1 MEELSTQTLASVL
14 ITAITVL
21 GSSAAWNFYEKRMRL
36 KFQEEREDEKQ
47 HHLFRDDL
55 RERVAV
61 LESKLETSYKEREE
75 LQTEIRKL
83 SEATAAMRVEIDF
96 LRKENESLRRQL
108 RTRDSS

>member
-1 MEELSTQTLASVL
+1 MTSQNFISVV

-21 GSSAAWNFYEKRMRL
+21 GSTAAWNFYEKRL
-36 KFQEEREDEKQ
+36 KLQSQSDQEEMKQ
-47 HHLFRDDL
+47 QHLFRDDL

-75 LQTEIRKL
+75 LQTELRKL

-96 LRKENESLRRQL
+96 LRKENEALRKQL
-108 RTRDSS
+108 KNRDA

>member
-1 MEELSTQTLASVL
+1 MEEMTSQNLISVM

-21 GSSAAWNFYEKRMRL
+21 GSTAAWSFYEKRMKLR
-36 KFQEEREDEKQ
+36 FHEDREDERQ
-47 HHLFRDDL
+47 QHLFRDDL

-61 LESKLETSYKEREE
+61 LEAKLETSYKEREE
-75 LQTEIRKL
+75 LQSEIRKL

-108 RTRDSS
+108 KNRDA

>member
-1 MEELSTQTLASVL
+1 MTSQNFISVM

-21 GSSAAWNFYEKRMRL
+21 GSTAAWSFYEKRMKLR
-36 KFQEEREDEKQ
+36 FQEDREDERQ
-47 HHLFRDDL
+47 QHLFRDDL
-55 RERVAV
+55 RERVAI

-96 LRKENESLRRQL
+96 LRKENETLRKQL
-108 RTRDSS
+108 KNRDT

>member
-1 MEELSTQTLASVL
+1 MTSQNFISVV

-21 GSSAAWNFYEKRMRL
+21 GSTAAWNFYEKRL
-36 KFQEEREDEKQ
+36 KLQSQSDQEEMKQ
-47 HHLFRDDL
+47 QHLFRDDL

-75 LQTEIRKL
+75 LQTELRKL

-96 LRKENESLRRQL
+96 LRKENEALRKQL
-108 RTRDSS
+108 KNRDT

>member
-1 MEELSTQTLASVL
+1 MTSQNFISVV

-21 GSSAAWNFYEKRMRL
+21 GSTAAFYEKRL
-36 KFQEEREDEKQ
+36 KLQSQSDQEEMKQ
-47 HHLFRDDL
+47 QHLFRDDL

-75 LQTEIRKL
+75 LQTELRKL

-96 LRKENESLRRQL
+96 LRKENEALRKQL
-108 RTRDSS
+108 KNRDA

>member
-1 MEELSTQTLASVL
+1 MEEMTSQNFISVV

-21 GSSAAWNFYEKRMRL
+21 GSTAAWSFYEKRL
-36 KFQEEREDEKQ
+36 KLQSQSDQAEMKQ
-47 HHLFRDDL
+47 QHLFRDDL

-75 LQTEIRKL
+75 LQTELRKL

-96 LRKENESLRRQL
+96 LRKENEALRKQL
-108 RTRDSS
+108 KNRDT

>member
-1 MEELSTQTLASVL
+1 MEEMTSQNFISVM

-21 GSSAAWNFYEKRMRL
+21 GSTAAWSFYEKRMKLR
-36 KFQEEREDEKQ
+36 FQEDREDERQ
-47 HHLFRDDL
+47 QHLFRDDL

-96 LRKENESLRRQL
+96 LRKENETLRKQL
-108 RTRDSS
+108 KNRDA

>member
-1 MEELSTQTLASVL
+1 M

-21 GSSAAWNFYEKRMRL
+21 GSTAAWSFYEKRMKLR
-36 KFQEEREDEKQ
+36 FHEDREDERQ
-47 HHLFRDDL
+47 QHLFRDDL

-61 LESKLETSYKEREE
+61 LEAKLETSYKEREE
-75 LQTEIRKL
+75 LQSEIRKL

-108 RTRDSS
+108 KNRDA

>member
-1 MEELSTQTLASVL
+1 MEEMTSQNFVSVM

-21 GSSAAWNFYEKRMRL
+21 GSTAAWSFYEKRMKLR
-36 KFQEEREDEKQ
+36 FQEDREDERQ
-47 HHLFRDDL
+47 QHLFRDDL
-55 RERVAV
+55 RERVAI

-96 LRKENESLRRQL
+96 LRKENETLRKQL
-108 RTRDSS
+108 KNRDT

>member
-1 MEELSTQTLASVL
+1 MTSQNFISVV

-21 GSSAAWNFYEKRMRL
+21 GSTAAWNFYEKRL
-36 KFQEEREDEKQ
+36 KMQSQSDQEEMKQ
-47 HHLFRDDL
+47 QHLFRDDL

-75 LQTEIRKL
+75 LQTELRKL

-96 LRKENESLRRQL
+96 LRKENEALRKQL
-108 RTRDSS
+108 KNRDT

>member
-1 MEELSTQTLASVL
+1 MEEMTSQNLISVL

-21 GSSAAWNFYEKRMRL
+21 GSTAAWNFYEKRMKLR
-36 KFQEEREDEKQ
+36 FQEDREDERQ
-47 HHLFRDDL
+47 QHLFRDDL

-61 LESKLETSYKEREE
+61 LEAKLETSYKEREE
-75 LQTEIRKL
+75 LQSEIRKL

-108 RTRDSS
+108 KNRDA

>member
-1 MEELSTQTLASVL
+1 MNAQNITSIL
-14 ITAITVL
+14 ITALTVL
-21 GSSAAWNFYEKRMRL
+21 GSTAAWNFYDRRL
-36 KFQEEREDEKQ
+36 KLKYESDKEDDRQ
-47 HHLFRDDL
+47 MHMFRDDL

-96 LRKENESLRRQL
+96 LRKENETLRKQL
-108 RTRDSS
+108 KSKDS

>member
-1 MEELSTQTLASVL
+1 MTSQNLISVL

-21 GSSAAWNFYEKRMRL
+21 GSTAAWNFYEKKMKLR
-36 KFQEEREDEKQ
+36 FQEDREDERQ
-47 HHLFRDDL
+47 QHLFRDDL

-61 LESKLETSYKEREE
+61 LEAKLETSYKEREE
-75 LQTEIRKL
+75 LQSEIRKL

-108 RTRDSS
+108 KNRDA

>member
-1 MEELSTQTLASVL
+1 MEEITSQNFISVV

-21 GSSAAWNFYEKRMRL
+21 GSSAAWNFYEKRL
-36 KFQEEREDEKQ
+36 KLQSKSDQDEMKQ
-47 HHLFRDDL
+47 QHLFRDDL

-75 LQTEIRKL
+75 LQTELRKL

-96 LRKENESLRRQL
+96 LRKENEALRKQL
-108 RTRDSS
+108 KNRDT

>member
-1 MEELSTQTLASVL
+1 MEEMTSQNFISVM

-21 GSSAAWNFYEKRMRL
+21 GSTAAWSFYEKRMKLR
-36 KFQEEREDEKQ
+36 FQEDREDERQ
-47 HHLFRDDL
+47 QHLFRDDL
-55 RERVAV
+55 RERVAI

-96 LRKENESLRRQL
+96 LRKENETLRKQL
-108 RTRDSS
+108 KNRDA

>member
-1 MEELSTQTLASVL
+1 MEEMTSQNFISVV

-21 GSSAAWNFYEKRMRL
+21 GSTAAWNFYEKRL
-36 KFQEEREDEKQ
+36 KLQSQSDQEEMKQ
-47 HHLFRDDL
+47 QHLFRDDL

-75 LQTEIRKL
+75 LQTELRKL

-96 LRKENESLRRQL
+96 LRKENEALRKQL
-108 RTRDSS
+108 KNRDT

>member
-1 MEELSTQTLASVL
+1 MEEINNQNFISVL

-21 GSSAAWNFYEKRMRL
+21 GSSAAWNFYEKLM
-36 KFQEEREDEKQ
+36 KIQSQADQDEIKQ

-61 LESKLETSYKEREE
+61 LEAKLESSYKEREE

-83 SEATAAMRVEIDF
+83 SEATAAMRVEIDY
-96 LRKENESLRRQL
+96 LRKENETLRKQL
-108 RTRDSS
+108 KSRDA

>member
-1 MEELSTQTLASVL
+1 MEEMTSQNFISVV

-21 GSSAAWNFYEKRMRL
+21 GSTAAWSFYEKRL
-36 KFQEEREDEKQ
+36 KLQSQSDQAEMEQ
-47 HHLFRDDL
+47 QHLFRDDL

-75 LQTEIRKL
+75 LQTELRKL

-96 LRKENESLRRQL
+96 LRKENEALRKQL
-108 RTRDSS
+108 KNRDA

>member
-1 MEELSTQTLASVL
+1 MEEMTSQNFISVV

-21 GSSAAWNFYEKRMRL
+21 GSTAAWNFYEKRL
-36 KFQEEREDEKQ
+36 KLQSQSDQEEMKQ
-47 HHLFRDDL
+47 QHLFRDDL

-75 LQTEIRKL
+75 LQTELRKL

-96 LRKENESLRRQL
+96 LRKENEALRKQL
-108 RTRDSS
+108 KNRDA

>member
-1 MEELSTQTLASVL
+1 MEEMTSQNLISVL

-21 GSSAAWNFYEKRMRL
+21 GSTAAWNFYEKRMKLR
-36 KFQEEREDEKQ
+36 FQEDREEDRQ
-47 HHLFRDDL
+47 QHLFRDDL

-75 LQTEIRKL
+75 LQSEIRKL

-96 LRKENESLRRQL
+96 LRKENETLRKQL
-108 RTRDSS
+108 KNRDA

>member
-1 MEELSTQTLASVL
+1 MEEMTSQNLISVL

-21 GSSAAWNFYEKRMRL
+21 GSTAAWNFYEKKMKLR
-36 KFQEEREDEKQ
+36 FQEDREDERQ
-47 HHLFRDDL
+47 QHLFRDDL

-61 LESKLETSYKEREE
+61 LEAKLETSYKEREE
-75 LQTEIRKL
+75 LQSEIRKL

-108 RTRDSS
+108 KNRDA

>member
-1 MEELSTQTLASVL
+1 MEEMTSQNFISVM

-21 GSSAAWNFYEKRMRL
+21 GSTAAWSFYEKRMKLR
-36 KFQEEREDEKQ
+36 FQEDREDERQ
-47 HHLFRDDL
+47 QHLFRDDL
-55 RERVAV
+55 RERVAI

-96 LRKENESLRRQL
+96 LRKENETLRKQL
-108 RTRDSS
+108 KNRDT